1 MEFIDG
7 IKVTDKSVLIAN
19 DIDPVKVSEAGLRLF
34 VSQILDYGFFHA
46 DPHAGNILVKKTVKL
61 SLLISVR

>member
-7 IKVTDKSVLIAN
+7 IKVTDKSALIEN
-19 DIDPVKVSEAGLRLF
+19 GIDPVKVSETGLRLF

-46 DPHAGNILVKKTVKL
+46 DPHAGNILVKKDGRIVF
-61 SLLISVR
+61 S